1 LIACVVA
8 CFERLPRSTDE
19 CGCSPLSYDRLLLR
33 PVVFRINGMITLIRR
48 TTTPQCWYPIALA
61 TGLVCG
67 IATIARAEVH
77 VEGSQTALRV
87 TTSQNTIADVLSA
100 LRAAVNV
107 KYRSAIPLDAAANAT
122 YSGSVGQVISRLLD
136 GYSYMIKKN
145 EDATDIV
152 IYGRR
157 GGAAIAPKAPPAKG
171 IVSRWR

>member
-1 LIACVVA
+1 MVTNAQRMIMRQCLFALGTSLACDFATVA
-8 CFERLPRSTDE
+8 CADVR
-19 CGCSPLSYDRLLLR
+19 
-33 PVVFRINGMITLIRR
+33 
-48 TTTPQCWYPIALA
+48 
-61 TGLVCG
+61 
-67 IATIARAEVH
+67 
-77 VEGSQTALRV
+77 VEGTQAAVRV
-87 TTSQNTIADVLSA
+87 SSNGDTIGDVLSA
-100 LRAAVNV
+100 FGAPFNV

-157 GGAAIAPKAPPAKG
+157 GEAAIAPKAPPAKG